1 MRYKLLGRS
10 GLRVSELALGTM
22 TFGDAWGW
30 GADADESKKQFDLF
44 AEAGGNFI
52 DTSVN
57 YTNGQAE
64 TILGGLLK
72 SERQHFVVATKYSL
86 TNPESRDPNSGGN
99 SRKNMRQSV
108 ERSLQHL
115 QTDYIDLLYL
125 HIWDHMT
132 PLEEIVRGMEDLVEQ
147 GKVNYV
153 AFSDTPAY
161 IVSAAVTMADLRG
174 WSRLVGIQ
182 LPYALNRRDAE
193 RAEIPM
199 AKAFDLAVMTW
210 SILGAGVLLGKY
222 APGSTETTRMD
233 KSAVKISAQTQ
244 NIIDTVASIA
254 GEAAISKTQVCVNW
268 IRQQA
273 RAEFIPILGARTAA
287 QLQDNLDSLKC
298 TLSDEHMQRLDAVSR
313 IEYGFPRDFLE
324 GGMRERVFGTTFN
337 QIDNHRGNPV
347 W

>member
-1 MRYKLLGRS
+1 MRYKLLGKS

-30 GADADESKKQFDLF
+30 GADEDESKKQFDLF

-57 YTNGQAE
+57 YTNGQSE
-64 TILGGLLK
+64 TIIGSLLK
-72 SERQHFVVATKYSL
+72 AERPHFVLATKYSL

-99 SRKNMRQSV
+99 NRKNMRQSV
-108 ERSLQHL
+108 ERSLRQL
-115 QTDYIDLLYL
+115 QTEYIDLLYL

-161 IVSAAVTMADLRG
+161 VVSAAVTITELRG
-174 WSRLVGIQ
+174 WSRFVGLQ

-199 AKAFDLAVMTW
+199 AKMFDLAVLPWGIMGQG
-210 SILGAGVLLGKY
+210 ILLGKY

-233 KSAVKISAQTQ
+233 KSAVKISPQTQ
-244 NIIDTVASIA
+244 AIIDTVAA
-254 GEAAISKTQVCVNW
+254 VAAESGMTKTQVCLNW
-268 IRQQA
+268 IRQSA
-273 RAEFIPILGARTAA
+273 RAEFIPILGARTAG
-287 QLQDNLDSLKC
+287 QLRDNLDSLNH
-298 TLSDEHMQRLDAVSR
+298 TLSDEHMQRLDTVSR

-324 GGMRERVFGTTFN
+324 GDMRQRIFGSTFN